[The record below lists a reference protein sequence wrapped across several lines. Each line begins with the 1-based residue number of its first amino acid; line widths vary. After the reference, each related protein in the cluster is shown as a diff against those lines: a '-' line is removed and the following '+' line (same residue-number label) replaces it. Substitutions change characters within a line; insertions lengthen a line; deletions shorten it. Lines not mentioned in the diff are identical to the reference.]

1 MTRRHRPGFSLLELL
16 VVIAII
22 AVLLAIL
29 LPALPAIRDSG
40 RRAACGSNLRSIGQ
54 GIQLYFQQSKDTFPI
69 ARYMPPPWL
78 SGSTRPGLPT
88 ALASSIDPDS
98 RGYRCPGDKV
108 IATTT
113 WQDTTSTPPVER
125 EGGVSYT
132 YVTALSGIRYE
143 DSFFYRRLAIQ
154 PTEAPVAY
162 DFDGGTYET
171 QDGRQ
176 VTAPFFHSSRNV
188 LFVDGHVGKY
198 TIVPQGAG
206 PGDQPSAG
214 GSGGGGGT

>member
-1 MTRRHRPGFSLLELL
+1 MSPRAPSRAGFSLIELL

-22 AVLLAIL
+22 AVLIAIL
-29 LPALPAIRDSG
+29 LPTLPAIRDSG

-54 GIQLYFQQSKDTFPI
+54 GIQVYYQQSKDKFPI
-69 ARYMPPPWL
+69 ARYMPAPWL
-78 SGSTRPGLPT
+78 SGSTSPGLPT
-88 ALASSIDPDS
+88 ALASAIEPDS

-108 IATTT
+108 IAPVT
-113 WQDTTSTPPVER
+113 WTDTSGGSPVER
-125 EGGVSYT
+125 EGGMSYT

-143 DSFFYRRLAIQ
+143 ESFFYKRLAIQ
-154 PTEAPVAY
+154 PTDAPVAY

-176 VTAPFFHSSRNV
+176 ITAPFFHSTRNV

-198 TIVPQGAG
+198 TVVPPGAG
-206 PGDQPSAG
+206 PGDQPP
-214 GSGGGGGT
+214 GGGGGGG